1 ILALSLGL
9 IIVGHWFSA
18 NAEMFGGA
26 KQIAL
31 AISGLKSAGLFILA
45 YTTLRLR
52 RGKIWLAGIVV
63 FEIAMGMIGFF
74 ADFKTT
80 VFVLLCAVFVAQG
93 RLRAR
98 GIVVLAAG
106 AVVAVFLAVFWQSGK
121 SEFRRFLNQGT
132 QEQVVLQPLEERLEF
147 VAKKGAEY
155 DREQ

>member
-1 ILALSLGL
+1 NRILALAVGT

-31 AISGLKSAGLFILA
+31 AMSGLKSAGLFILA

-52 RGKIWLAGIVV
+52 RGRIWLVGIVV
-63 FEIAMGMIGFF
+63 FEIVIGMIGFF

-80 VFVLLCAVFVAQG
+80 VFVLLCAAFVAQG

-98 GIVVLAAG
+98 GIVMLAAG
-106 AVVAVFLAVFWQSGK
+106 AVLAFFLAVFWQSGK
-121 SEFRRFLNQGT
+121 SEFRRFLNQET
-132 QEQVVLQPLEERLEF
+132 QGQVVLQPLEDRL
-147 VAKKGAEY
+147 
-155 DREQ
+155 